1 MQSDEEGY
9 AGCVAFKG
17 YDSGTEADR
26 GDGVDSAGGGRTSGR
41 GHTGNHSGRR
51 GMCTCGYF
59 SWVDRLSLGG
69 VRVLLTRPRELS
81 GTTAQKLRK
90 CGAEV
95 IELPAI
101 RTKARENNTALQQA
115 LTNISDYA
123 WIVFTSPTGVRVFF
137 EELQRQRFDVR
148 RFSGVKFAVIGT
160 GTAKELEKHG
170 FYADLMP
177 EVFDA
182 AHLGAALAKVCS
194 HARVL
199 IPRAAIGS
207 PELLAEL
214 QKTEGVQADDIAI
227 YDTVY
232 GLEEDPEA
240 SPVQIKRELEQARR
254 RMCCLQA
261 RRP

>member
-1 MQSDEEGY
+1 MRHRLEALVRTRGTLVFLMGSIGIRDDLRGTACSRDEEGY
-9 AGCVAFKG
+9 AGCAALKG

-51 GMCTCGYF
+51 GMCTCGYL

-115 LTNISDYA
+115 LTDISDYA
-123 WIVFTSPTGVRVFF
+123 WIVFTSPTGVRVF
-137 EELQRQRFDVR
+137 LRSCSVSVLM
-148 RFSGVKFAVIGT
+148 SGDFQ
-160 GTAKELEKHG
+160 E
-170 FYADLMP
+170 
-177 EVFDA
+177 
-182 AHLGAALAKVCS
+182 
-194 HARVL
+194 
-199 IPRAAIGS
+199 
-207 PELLAEL
+207 
-214 QKTEGVQADDIAI
+214 
-227 YDTVY
+227 
-232 GLEEDPEA
+232 
-240 SPVQIKRELEQARR
+240 
-254 RMCCLQA
+254 
-261 RRP
+261 